1 MSTGKSSRTMIAAL
15 AGLILAETR
24 WWQRRS
30 GVDLRHRKAPRPN
43 RYGQGFNRSQEM
55 ERRRRQIERGYLRT
69 ENGLVKP

>member
-1 MSTGKSSRTMIAAL
+1 MRTGKSSPTMMAAL

-43 RYGQGFNRSQEM
+43 RYMKGFNRGQEM
-55 ERRRRQIERGYLRT
+55 QRRRRQIERGYLRP